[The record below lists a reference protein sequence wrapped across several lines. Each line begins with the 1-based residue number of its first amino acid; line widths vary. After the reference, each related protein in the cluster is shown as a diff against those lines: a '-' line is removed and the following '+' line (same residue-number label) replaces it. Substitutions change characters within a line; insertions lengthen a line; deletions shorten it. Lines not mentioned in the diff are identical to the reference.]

1 MAPLSLPSGD
11 VGMLDVR
18 RDLGTLSPEL
28 ESKLV
33 PVLSNILGRVIA
45 RNEKVG
51 TAGKISAKLAA
62 FYALRPP
69 SIAIDSY
76 LDRIFKYASCSS
88 ACFVLAMIYIE
99 RVIAREPS
107 FTITSLNVH
116 RVVVTSTLLANKF
129 LDDLFYNNSYWAK
142 IGGVTNAEINALELD
157 MLFLLDFDLSVS
169 PALFDEYVQRLFYA
183 DSILTGNAK
192 GDSQQYY
199 STNSTLRTAAACE
212 CA

>member
-1 MAPLSLPSGD
+1 MAPLSLACADITCSEAGD
-11 VGMLDVR
+11 A
-18 RDLGTLSPEL
+18 LSPEL

-33 PVLSNILGRVIA
+33 PVLSNILKRVIA
-45 RNEKVG
+45 RNERDKAG
-51 TAGKISAKLAA
+51 PGKISTKLAA

-99 RVIAREPS
+99 RVMARDPA
-107 FTITSLNVH
+107 FGITSLNIH
-116 RVVVTSTLLANKF
+116 RVMITSVLLANKY

-169 PALFDEYVQRLFYA
+169 PALFDEYVRRLFST
-183 DSILTGNAK
+183 DSLVAGKAEFCCPTKLNNK
-192 GDSQQYY
+192 PMQLVRS
-199 STNSTLRTAAACE
+199 STCE